1 MKTYLAPRLLALIP
15 VGLVV
20 ATVAFLL
27 IHLAPGNPAS
37 VIAGDDATPDDVR
50 AIERQLGLDRP
61 LPIQLAH
68 WYERLVRGDLGSSIF
83 LRKPVTE
90 AILDRVEPTLLL
102 TMFSTVLAILIG
114 VPAGVLSA
122 RYHNSIT
129 DQALMM
135 LALLGI
141 SIPNFLLGLLFV
153 LVFGVWLD
161 WFPVAGYSPLEDGW
175 LATLHSLVMPAR
187 VLCGAA

>member
-1 MKTYLAPRLLALIP
+1 MKNYVARRLLALIP

-37 VIAGDDATPDDVR
+37 LIAR
-50 AIERQLGLDRP
+50 
-61 LPIQLAH
+61 
-68 WYERLVRGDLGSSIF
+68 SIF

-90 AILDRVEPTLLL
+90 AILDREPTLLL
-102 TMFSTVLAILIG
+102 TVFSTVIAVLIG

-122 RYHNSIT
+122 RYHNSIA
-129 DQALMM
+129 DQALML

-141 SIPNFLLGLLFV
+141 SITNFL
-153 LVFGVWLD
+153 
-161 WFPVAGYSPLEDGW
+161 
-175 LATLHSLVMPAR
+175 
-187 VLCGAA
+187 

>member
-1 MKTYLAPRLLALIP
+1 MKTYVLRRLLALIP

-27 IHLAPGNPAS
+27 IHIAPGNPAS
-37 VIAGDDATPDDVR
+37 IIAGDDASPDDVR

-61 LPIQLAH
+61 LPIQLAQ
-68 WYERLVRGDLGSSIF
+68 WYGRLLRGDLGNSIF

-102 TMFSTVLAILIG
+102 TVFSTVMAVLIG

-122 RYHNSIT
+122 RYNSIT
-129 DQALMM
+129 D
-135 LALLGI
+135 
-141 SIPNFLLGLLFV
+141 P
-153 LVFGVWLD
+153 
-161 WFPVAGYSPLEDGW
+161 P
-175 LATLHSLVMPAR
+175 
-187 VLCGAA
+187 